1 MESSSGGPAVSSP
14 SRRSC
19 LPDEQLARLANVL
32 IRYST
37 SVQPGDEV
45 QIEGHPTTASLL
57 REVYR
62 AALSAGGHP
71 SARLMVDEE
80 AETLLEQGSDE
91 QLEWVSPDARWTV
104 EHADVWITLD
114 GPENTKHLSDT
125 DATKLARR
133 VKAREPYRDRYL
145 ERSASGEL
153 RWVLCAY
160 PTGASAQEAGM
171 SLEEFEQLVFRAAF
185 LDRDDPIA
193 AWESFGARLDEIG
206 SFLEGISELRVVG
219 EDTDLTLGVG
229 GRTWIRANGKS
240 NLPDGEIFTGPIETS
255 VEGTIRFTFPATIRG
270 RYADDVRL
278 RFEGGEV
285 VEATARRGEEFLREL
300 IGMDDGARRA
310 GEFAFGLNEAVRD
323 HTGNLLL
330 DEKIGGSVHLAL
342 GRSVPGTG
350 GQNVSA
356 LHWDMVC
363 DLRNGGEV
371 YADGELVYR
380 DGAFLDG
387 ALR

>member
-1 MESSSGGPAVSSP
+1 MESSSGRPAVSSP

-19 LPDEQLARLANVL
+19 VPDQRLARLADVL
-32 IRYST
+32 VRYST

-45 QIEGHPTTASLL
+45 QIEGHPTTAPLL

-62 AALSAGGHP
+62 ATLRAGGHP
-71 SARLMVDEE
+71 SARLIVDEE
-80 AETLLEQGSDE
+80 AEALLEQGSDE

-104 EHADVWITLD
+104 EHGDVWITLD
-114 GPENTKHLSDT
+114 GPENTKHLSET
-125 DATKLARR
+125 DAAKLARR

-145 ERSASGEL
+145 ERSASGEF

-160 PTGASAQEAGM
+160 PTDASAQEAGM
-171 SLEEFEQLVFRAAF
+171 SLEEFEELVFRAAF

-206 SFLEGISELRVVG
+206 SFLEGISELRIVG
-219 EDTDLTLGVG
+219 EDTDLALGVG

-240 NLPDGEIFTGPIETS
+240 NFPDGEIFTGPVETS

-270 RYADDVRL
+270 RYAEDVRL

-300 IGMDDGARRA
+300 IGMDDGAQRA

-342 GRSVPGTG
+342 GHSVPGTG
-350 GQNVSA
+350 GENVSG